1 MTRPSGRAARRHGG
15 GLPTAGVFFLFTRL
29 GGRDTIRG
37 MKGGP
42 PMRRRMALL
51 ALVNVLW
58 GMSVIWSKHAL
69 SVGFTAMSLAFAR
82 YVMAALCL
90 LPIHWRR
97 EGRPRLRRG
106 DVLPMALSGVV
117 GMGVY
122 YIFEYNGISRTSAI
136 SASLILGAVPILTM
150 VAEAVL
156 DRRALGCW
164 EAAGALA
171 SVAGVAL
178 VVLSGADE
186 GEASL
191 VGDLFILG
199 AAVTWVAYI
208 FLSRGL
214 RAGYSSLA
222 MNTWQAMF
230 AAASLAPMA
239 ALEGCDWA
247 AIPWDGWACAFILA
261 AVCSALCYFLYGQ
274 LVGEMSPLAS
284 AIFINLIPLT
294 TMAGGV
300 AFLGEAL
307 TWPMLAGGG
316 LIIGGI
322 FLVNAGGRQG

>member
-1 MTRPSGRAARRHGG
+1 
-15 GLPTAGVFFLFTRL
+15 
-29 GGRDTIRG
+29 
-37 MKGGP
+37 
-42 PMRRRMALL
+42 MRRQMTVL

-69 SVGFTAMSLAFAR
+69 SVGFTAMTLAFVR
-82 YVMAALCL
+82 YVMATLCL
-90 LPIHWRR
+90 LPLLVWR

-106 DVLPMALSGVV
+106 DVLPMVLSGVV

-150 VAEAVL
+150 AAEAAF
-156 DRRALGCW
+156 DRRRLGRRQ
-164 EAAGALA
+164 AAGALA
-171 SVAGVAL
+171 SMAGVAL

-186 GEASL
+186 GQGSL

-199 AAVTWVAYI
+199 ASVTWVVYI
-208 FLSRGL
+208 FLSRRL

-222 MNTWQAMF
+222 MNTWQALF
-230 AAASLAPMA
+230 AAVSLAPMA

-274 LVGEMSPLAS
+274 VVGEMSPLAS

-294 TMAGGV
+294 TMVGGV
-300 AFLGEAL
+300 AFLGEML
-307 TWPMLAGGG
+307 TWPMLLGGG
-316 LIIGGI
+316 MIIGSI
-322 FLVNAGGRQG
+322 FLVNLPGRGR